1 MNIRKVKSLY
11 VIIITLAVT
20 FIGPIRVFAV
30 GKIDLLKDEVGSV
43 ALAAD
48 SGDHDIISVDFPTLQ
63 EDEDSPFDFFID
75 PQNLLFETG
84 ASLYGGGVVDEGA
97 NLLFHN
103 RTEGKYDFSGESDKL
118 TITNRSTVPV
128 TITITA
134 RITDIGDLQMVQ
146 NKEIPEDDMP
156 YVYLALVDDKGN
168 EQPISGD
175 GEVSIRVRMERASQN
190 VYSLDSAPDN
200 YEYRLP
206 ETPEDISFDTY
217 SFGLTGECSSNADWS
232 NIFVHPKVVITW
244 HGEPVLEEREIK
256 EEDEP
261 VIEKRYPIEEMPR
274 DEKNEEIIDE
284 NDEDENIMNEEMTDE
299 NDEDE
304 NIIKEDKLKE
314 DISKEN
320 IPSEN
325 TETG

>member
-1 MNIRKVKSLY
+1 M
-11 VIIITLAVT
+11 
-20 FIGPIRVFAV
+20 
-30 GKIDLLKDEVGSV
+30 
-43 ALAAD
+43 
-48 SGDHDIISVDFPTLQ
+48 
-63 EDEDSPFDFFID
+63 
-75 PQNLLFETG
+75 
-84 ASLYGGGVVDEGA
+84 
-97 NLLFHN
+97 
-103 RTEGKYDFSGESDKL
+103 
-118 TITNRSTVPV
+118 
-128 TITITA
+128 
-134 RITDIGDLQMVQ
+134 
-146 NKEIPEDDMP
+146 
-156 YVYLALVDDKGN
+156 
-168 EQPISGD
+168 
-175 GEVSIRVRMERASQN
+175 
-190 VYSLDSAPDN
+190 YSLDSAPDN

-284 NDEDENIMNEEMTDE
+284 NDEDENI
-299 NDEDE
+299 
-304 NIIKEDKLKE
+304 IKEDKLKE